1 MWWFFSLTLFPV
13 FVNCLSTEKEHN
25 KRGLQRKVARQLM
38 QRGSTKHHR
47 QNYCN
52 CHLQFVIAK
61 LRWMATKKFHRRRSC
76 AKAYFWVRQINQHQ
90 LKKNS
95 SSRSATYFLKHPM
108 LILVYST
115 VLKNTLETYSTLF
128 VLRIGAEMKSQKW
141 KVELPHIFA
150 LLGLESGS
158 YKPLTLFDVVNP
170 INRCDLPIKTHYPQ

>member
-1 MWWFFSLTLFPV
+1 MDGNKKVPPPTKLCKSIL
-13 FVNCLSTEKEHN
+13 LSEAN
-25 KRGLQRKVARQLM
+25 K
-38 QRGSTKHHR
+38 STS
-47 QNYCN
+47 
-52 CHLQFVIAK
+52 V
-61 LRWMATKKFHRRRSC
+61 
-76 AKAYFWVRQINQHQ
+76 
-90 LKKNS
+90 KKNS

>member
-1 MWWFFSLTLFPV
+1 MDGNKKVPPPTKLCKSIL
-13 FVNCLSTEKEHN
+13 LSEANKSTSVEKEFL
-25 KRGLQRKVARQLM
+25 LQE
-38 QRGSTKHHR
+38 
-47 QNYCN
+47 CN
-52 CHLQFVIAK
+52 IF
-61 LRWMATKKFHRRRSC
+61 S
-76 AKAYFWVRQINQHQ
+76 KAPYA
-90 LKKNS
+90 NS
-95 SSRSATYFLKHPM
+95 G
-108 LILVYST
+108 T